1 MVTIWVLNNGEIDT
15 ENSIEIDDISSVGQE
30 GDYLI
35 LYKNTDDEE
44 NKVVPL
50 EEVGRFKLEHI
61 AGYNIE

>member
-50 EEVGRFKLEHI
+50 EEV
-61 AGYNIE
+61 